1 MSLHPSRLVCVRST
15 FKWNF
20 RHKSQTPRNPFF
32 LCPPFRAAL
41 LLLAK
46 AVQTFGPNYLK
57 FYAPFPYLFF
67 PFFLPHGRTLW
78 RIRVSSFGRILK
90 SQHCLWLWNKLRA
103 KAHFLLSPQPNGRCQ
118 ENKRLEKA
126 SVNKTVIGLRAQKR
140 TWLLKSFVYPLLSLL
155 FSIMRRKCCKHFS
168 AGHQPKPMP
177 KRKPQQQ

>member
-67 PFFLPHGRTLW
+67 PFFPASWEDFMAHTCGLLW
-78 RIRVSSFGRILK
+78 AHIEKPAL
-90 SQHCLWLWNKLRA
+90 LWLWNKLRA

-155 FSIMRRKCCKHFS
+155 FSIIRRKCCKHFS

>member
-1 MSLHPSRLVCVRST
+1 MSLHPSRLVCARST

-78 RIRVSSFGRILK
+78 RIRVGSFGRILK
-90 SQHCLWLWNKLRA
+90 SQHCYDFETNWGRKHIFFLALNLMAGARKIRGWKKRA
-103 KAHFLLSPQPNGRCQ
+103 WIKLLSVC
-118 ENKRLEKA
+118 
-126 SVNKTVIGLRAQKR
+126 V
-140 TWLLKSFVYPLLSLL
+140 LKSALDCSNPLCIP
-155 FSIMRRKCCKHFS
+155 F
-168 AGHQPKPMP
+168 
-177 KRKPQQQ
+177 